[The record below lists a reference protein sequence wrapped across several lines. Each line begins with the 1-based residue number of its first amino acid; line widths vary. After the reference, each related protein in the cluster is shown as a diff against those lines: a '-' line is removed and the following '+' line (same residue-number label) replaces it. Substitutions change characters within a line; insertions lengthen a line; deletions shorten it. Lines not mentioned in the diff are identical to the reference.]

1 MNIKEKIKL
10 YEKKIED
17 NKIIGFKKKD
27 NINCSNNIRRK
38 INKWNNIG
46 KNEEIKIEKKEEK
59 KIEKKEEKKIEKKE
73 EKKIEKFEENLEN
86 MEDEEELIN
95 NMINM

>member
-17 NKIIGFKKKD
+17 NKITGFKKKN
-27 NINCSNNIRRK
+27 NINASNNIRRK
-38 INKWNNIG
+38 INDWNNIG

-59 KIEKKEEKKIEKKE
+59 KKEKKIEKKE
-73 EKKIEKFEENLEN
+73 EKNVENVD
-86 MEDEEELIN
+86 DEEELLN
-95 NMINM
+95 NIINM